1 MIVLAILAFI
11 FGLGLIILI
20 HELGHFI
27 FAKKAGIL
35 CYEFSIGMGLALY
48 RKKKGETTYAIR
60 CIPIGGY
67 VSMAGE
73 QVADSLIKVGD
84 NVGLNFSEGKISEI
98 VLDLN
103 EECECR
109 GEVVSFD
116 LYDALGNGLFV
127 QIKDGEEEKTF
138 EAFPDA
144 CYVMAGGNE
153 KNRQWRRMQISSYER
168 SFESKKLLPRFL
180 TISFGPIMNF
190 LLAIVL
196 CFIVGLAIGKPDYS
210 KTVIGE
216 ISGPA
221 SLVVNEETKETKL
234 MKNDEILSIDGVS
247 VSTWNE
253 LSNRLDE
260 LVGKEEITFEVKR
273 KDETIEVKINPMVFV
288 GNLGVYGTANAGS
301 EIGVP
306 VNLYITNAEKAG
318 IKNNDYIRS
327 VDGQEVT
334 SWSQIITICENIS
347 EARRVEVVLDRPEFD
362 DNGNVV
368 YVDGVI
374 QYKEKGKVVTVE
386 FFEDKVLNGIGVEK
400 ISQRI
405 GISPKCHTNFLFALQ
420 YSFTG
425 MWDSVVSVFNTLGL
439 LFSSSQVGVS
449 DLSGPVGIF
458 SMIESSVSQGFVDY
472 LALLAMLSVNIGIVN
487 LLPIPALDGG
497 RLVFL
502 AYEGITRKKPNKK
515 FENILNSIVFIL
527 LMILFVYVTF
537 NDILRLG

>member
-35 CYEFSIGMGLALY
+35 CYEFSIGMGPAIY

-84 NVGLNFSEGKISEI
+84 EVGLNFREGKISEI

-116 LYDALGNGLFV
+116 LYDSLGNGLFV
-127 QIKDGEEEKTF
+127 QIKDEDGEKTF
-138 EAFPDA
+138 EALPDA

-196 CFIVGLAIGKPDYS
+196 CFIVGLAIGKPNYS

-216 ISGPA
+216 VSGSSA
-221 SLVVNEETKETKL
+221 IVVNDSTNETKI
-234 MKNDEILSIDGVS
+234 MKNDEILSIDGVN
-247 VSTWNE
+247 VST
-253 LSNRLDE
+253 LD
-260 LVGKEEITFEVKR
+260 
-273 KDETIEVKINPMVFV
+273 
-288 GNLGVYGTANAGS
+288 
-301 EIGVP
+301 
-306 VNLYITNAEKAG
+306 
-318 IKNNDYIRS
+318 
-327 VDGQEVT
+327 
-334 SWSQIITICENIS
+334 
-347 EARRVEVVLDRPEFD
+347 
-362 DNGNVV
+362 
-368 YVDGVI
+368 
-374 QYKEKGKVVTVE
+374 
-386 FFEDKVLNGIGVEK
+386 
-400 ISQRI
+400 
-405 GISPKCHTNFLFALQ
+405 
-420 YSFTG
+420 
-425 MWDSVVSVFNTLGL
+425 
-439 LFSSSQVGVS
+439 
-449 DLSGPVGIF
+449 
-458 SMIESSVSQGFVDY
+458 
-472 LALLAMLSVNIGIVN
+472 
-487 LLPIPALDGG
+487 
-497 RLVFL
+497 
-502 AYEGITRKKPNKK
+502 
-515 FENILNSIVFIL
+515 
-527 LMILFVYVTF
+527 
-537 NDILRLG
+537 